1 MDIIFVFETKVSGSN
16 PDRTAITQSYK
27 IVMSQKNLLLSI
39 RVFLTI
45 LNEIHNILKKNRK
58 EYNIEYRANKEIAG
72 RLFINKKNININNY
86 KYSLYFFEMIS
97 AIWTAFKAAPFLK
110 LSDTTQIFKPLTTLL
125 SSLIL
130 LT

>member
-1 MDIIFVFETKVSGSN
+1 
-16 PDRTAITQSYK
+16 
-27 IVMSQKNLLLSI
+27 MSQKNLSLSI

-97 AIWTAFKAAPFLK
+97 AI
-110 LSDTTQIFKPLTTLL
+110 
-125 SSLIL
+125 
-130 LT
+130 